1 MDVVVKRFLAVAGFV
16 LVLALIVA
24 AGTVPLPYYA
34 VGPGPAREVGPLIQL
49 GGHTRYPS
57 SGKLIMTTV
66 TETQVTAMGALKA
79 WLDPHVQLVSKDLII
94 PPGSDAQTEQERAIS
109 DMDQS
114 KIDAAYVALSAVDG
128 YPKDHGSG
136 ALISAT
142 GSGCPADG
150 KLFAGDTIVAIDGTP
165 VRSAKDASKLISAA
179 APGDPLDF
187 KIRAAGQTHDID
199 VAKGRCPG
207 ATDPLVGISI
217 VDAFPFPV
225 KISSGD
231 IGGPSAG
238 LMFALGLYDALTPGD
253 LTQGRTI
260 AGTGTIELDGTVGPI
275 GGITDKVV
283 AAQRVGASVFL
294 VPEGNWDEL
303 EGVDVGDMQLIEV
316 SSFSDA
322 VAKLKAPPSITG
334 A

>member
-1 MDVVVKRFLAVAGFV
+1 MKRFLTVAWFV

-34 VGPGPAREVGPLIQL
+34 IGPGPAREVEPLIDL
-49 GGHTRYPS
+49 GGQTRYPS

-66 TETQVTAMGALKA
+66 TESQVTAIEAFRA

-94 PPGSDAQTEQERAIS
+94 PPGSDAQTEQARAIS

-128 YPKDHGSG
+128 YPKDHGKG
-136 ALISAT
+136 ALIAAT
-142 GSGCPADG
+142 GTGCPADG
-150 KLFAGDTIVAIDGTP
+150 KLFAGDTIVAIDGAP
-165 VRSAKDASKLISAA
+165 VRSAHDASKIISAA

-199 VAKGRCPG
+199 VAKGKCQG
-207 ATDPLVGISI
+207 SKDPLVGINI

-225 KISSGD
+225 KINSGE

-238 LMFALGLYDALTPGD
+238 LMFALGLYDLMTPGD
-253 LTQGRTI
+253 LTHGRTI
-260 AGTGTIELDGTVGPI
+260 AGTGTIALDGTVGPI

-283 AAQRVGASVFL
+283 AAERVGATVFL
-294 VPEGNWDEL
+294 VPKDNWNEL
-303 EGVDVGDMQLIEV
+303 KNVDTGGMQLIKV
-316 SSFSDA
+316 SSFQDA
-322 VAKLKAPPSITG
+322 VDALKALPSNSG